1 MAFRILAFV
10 LTSLLIT
17 GYINR
22 KGSNPDPQNE
32 TRQVS
37 PEAVPDLNKQLL
49 EYARKH
55 GSRISPTYEKAVCTE
70 FLIQVIEPFRRLT
83 KKEKNDIRILTKEP
97 LGSLVEKDDP
107 VIKGVQTALVSS
119 GKGEIITRPEDVLP
133 GDLVQFWTSW
143 LWYPT
148 GHCGVVVSLQPGK
161 KLTLYSS
168 HPFTNGFGKYAFE
181 WPGKTYFVRLKPE

>member
-55 GSRISPTYEKAVCTE
+55 GTRISPTYEKAVCTE
-70 FLIQVIEPFRRLT
+70 FLIQVIEPFRPLT

-119 GKGEIITRPEDVLP
+119 GKGEIITQPEDVLP

>member
-55 GSRISPTYEKAVCTE
+55 GTRISPTYEKAVCTE

>member
-55 GSRISPTYEKAVCTE
+55 GTRISPTYEKAVCTE
-70 FLIQVIEPFRRLT
+70 FLIQVIEPFRPLT